1 MGSTPMRA
9 DYNTTSVLTT
19 LLYGQKLRGSSKS
32 VELLEMCELATL
44 WEFDSILEAMSTR
57 LVASATVPEPEER
70 IYGRNLWE
78 LAVEHFG
85 AGHKE
90 CV

>member
-1 MGSTPMRA
+1 MGSAPMRA

-19 LLYGQKLRGSSKS
+19 LL
-32 VELLEMCELATL
+32 
-44 WEFDSILEAMSTR
+44 
-57 LVASATVPEPEER
+57 
-70 IYGRNLWE
+70 YGRNLWE